1 LDAKVTLDS
10 SGCLV
15 GASHAAEAVLGVSAN
30 AAIGRPLA
38 ELLSCANS
46 EQFDELSSL
55 LSRSPSGERA
65 HRIELSAGGDDDPPR
80 WLELLITPRSDP
92 PGTVVWLED
101 ITERK
106 AAAVVTQ
113 RRVSLMERAEQVAE
127 IGSWEWHP
135 EHERLE
141 WSDNLY
147 RLYGL
152 QPGSIAPTIDYVLEQ
167 THPEDRER
175 LARVTAFL
183 GQEGHIAPV
192 EYRIVQPGRPPRRLR
207 STITAVDSSVGGIS
221 SVVGAVEDVT
231 DELEA
236 NRKIASHIA
245 ASAALECWESL
256 QISGPRLLRAL
267 SEALEFCAAAL
278 WVPEGEEL
286 GVRAFWIADAHDAH
300 DFVSETHRL
309 RLPRDSGLAGKVW
322 QTGEPINVID
332 VQTYAECSRRDV
344 AARAGLRGAVAF
356 PAVHGGEILAIVELH
371 SRDRARLSRRLMQSL
386 SAIGK
391 ELGQFLAHQRFDLH
405 PFALTA
411 RQLDVIRLAAQGCPG
426 REIAR
431 RLFIS
436 PSTVKSHLASI
447 YTALGVSDRA
457 SAVAE
462 AMRHGLI
469 H

>member
-38 ELLSCANS
+38 ELLSRANS

-127 IGSWEWHP
+127 IGSWEWPP

-167 THPEDRER
+167 THPEHRER
-175 LARVTAFL
+175 LARVTAFSDRR
-183 GQEGHIAPV
+183 ATS
-192 EYRIVQPGRPPRRLR
+192 RPWSTGSSSRDVRRAACARRSPR
-207 STITAVDSSVGGIS
+207 STP
-221 SVVGAVEDVT
+221 
-231 DELEA
+231 
-236 NRKIASHIA
+236 
-245 ASAALECWESL
+245 ASAAS
-256 QISGPRLLRAL
+256 PRSSA
-267 SEALEFCAAAL
+267 
-278 WVPEGEEL
+278 P
-286 GVRAFWIADAHDAH
+286 
-300 DFVSETHRL
+300 
-309 RLPRDSGLAGKVW
+309 
-322 QTGEPINVID
+322 
-332 VQTYAECSRRDV
+332 SR
-344 AARAGLRGAVAF
+344 
-356 PAVHGGEILAIVELH
+356 
-371 SRDRARLSRRLMQSL
+371 
-386 SAIGK
+386 
-391 ELGQFLAHQRFDLH
+391 
-405 PFALTA
+405 T
-411 RQLDVIRLAAQGCPG
+411 
-426 REIAR
+426 
-431 RLFIS
+431 
-436 PSTVKSHLASI
+436 
-447 YTALGVSDRA
+447 
-457 SAVAE
+457 
-462 AMRHGLI
+462 
-469 H
+469 